1 MNDRDE
7 TDSLTRDTTSV
18 TSGSHLDRDTMV
30 GCAGILLILTLL
42 ALFFL
47 PLDRL
52 ALPAWLGNLLTL
64 LGIGAMMFGVY
75 LVIQVPSHQTP
86 ERSHDPRYPLTT
98 AGRSPILEQPA
109 KRKNRAM
116 LIFVSLQVA
125 VALAGYGFVSFA
137 LQPWGVVVGMV
148 FISIA
153 GYSLLV
159 SGALVAG
166 RYIPAP
172 TWHWVRIP
180 IQSKLAPQALP
191 LLMVGM
197 TAVVWGLILGVENR
211 YILLPLGLGI
221 LLLAA
226 LGITRI
232 LQLPLGHRKR
242 SHR

>member
-7 TDSLTRDTTSV
+7 TDSLTRDTSSL
-18 TSGSHLDRDTMV
+18 TSGSHLDRDTMS

-52 ALPAWLGNLLTL
+52 ALPVWLGNLLTL
-64 LGIGAMMFGVY
+64 LGIGAMMFGIY
-75 LVIQVPSHQTP
+75 LVIQVPSHNTP
-86 ERSHDPRYPLTT
+86 VRSHDPHYPVTN
-98 AGRSPILEQPA
+98 AGKSPLLEQPA
-109 KRKNRAM
+109 ERKNRAM

-125 VALAGYGFVSFA
+125 VAVAGYSFVSFT
-137 LQPWGVVVGMV
+137 LQPWGVVVGMLL
-148 FISIA
+148 ISIA

-159 SGALVAG
+159 SGALLAG

-172 TWHWVRIP
+172 TWHWVRTP
-180 IQSKLAPQALP
+180 IRSELAPQALP
-191 LLMVGM
+191 MVLVGI
-197 TAVVWGLILGVENR
+197 AIVGWGLVLGVENR

-221 LLLAA
+221 LLLVAM
-226 LGITRI
+226 GITRI
-232 LQLPLGHRKR
+232 LQRPLGYRKR